1 MAQHVML
8 EKTFRIGFASA
19 PPPECFLPW
28 RERAAEVEGHRRD
41 PPDNREEVDPEEA
54 RPSQDEER
62 AEHDECDIDDVY
74 RDACAGEQPPNQIV
88 TIIRSE
94 RAGAGNTAGHT
105 VASPHT
111 TGETGLT
118 LIFIVIGFVAGI
130 LSGVFG
136 IGGGLVIVPALIL
149 ISGLTP
155 IVATGTS
162 LGALL
167 LPVGALGAWEYYRR
181 GNLNIGASLWVAL
194 GLLLG
199 AWIGA
204 QLAHELSPVQLR
216 RGFSIFLVLVAGKM
230 WFG

>member
-1 MAQHVML
+1 MASL
-8 EKTFRIGFASA
+8 
-19 PPPECFLPW
+19 
-28 RERAAEVEGHRRD
+28 
-41 PPDNREEVDPEEA
+41 
-54 RPSQDEER
+54 
-62 AEHDECDIDDVY
+62 
-74 RDACAGEQPPNQIV
+74 
-88 TIIRSE
+88 
-94 RAGAGNTAGHT
+94 
-105 VASPHT
+105 HT
-111 TGETGLT
+111 TGETGLI
-118 LIFIVIGFVAGI
+118 LIFLIVGFVAGI

-149 ISGLTP
+149 ISGFAP

-181 GNLNIGASLWVAL
+181 GNLNIAASLWVAL

-204 QLAHELSPVQLR
+204 RFAHELSPVQLR
-216 RGFSIFLVLVAGKM
+216 RAFSIFLVLVAGKM